1 METIEEFIKELVEE
15 SYCKPVVVEGKKD
28 KITLEKFG
36 VHNIHTLSQ
45 KPLFSFVE
53 KIAKNNKSVI
63 LLLDNDKEGKK
74 LFKKLLQEF
83 SRMGLQIDVK
93 FERAMRKFRISHVEG
108 IRGCN
113 HGKSCSCFSK
123 VHHTR
128 HYRSDRCRGQA

>member
-1 METIEEFIKELVEE
+1 MGNMDPETIRHRFKALKKILKDLRENWIF
-15 SYCKPVVVEGKKD
+15 VEGKKD
-28 KITLEKFG
+28 KATLEKFG

-53 KIAKNNKSVI
+53 KIAESHKSVI

-83 SRMGLQIDVK
+83 SQKGLQIDK
-93 FERAMRKFRISHVEG
+93 RFAHAMGRLRISHVEG

-113 HGKSCSCFSK
+113 HGKGCSCFSK
-123 VHHTR
+123 VHHIR
-128 HYRSDRCRGQA
+128 NN